1 MRKREI
7 RIITAIAGAILL
19 IFALLS
25 SYQLIKKPNILVGK
39 PAKLL
44 IIPPGIRFSALQD
57 SLSQGGYVADIASF
71 SLLARLMKYDRRVMP
86 GAYKLKPGMSSWD
99 AIKVLRAGMWEP
111 VKIVLY
117 DMHTK
122 ADLSAKITRNIG
134 VKATDFE
141 KLLNDSTFVSQ
152 YGFNTDNVLA
162 MFTPNTYEVYWTISA
177 KELFQRM
184 YLEYQ
189 RFWDQERLSKAK
201 QIGLTPTEVTI
212 LASIV
217 QKETNKPEEG
227 PIIAGIYLNRL
238 SRGMRLQS
246 CPTLLYVIGDPSTR
260 RVLRKYQRIDSPYN
274 TYLYKGLPPGP
285 ITIPPIAMID
295 AVLNHQKHN
304 YLYFSAKEDFSGYH
318 YFARTF
324 SEHKN
329 NGERYRRALNR
340 ASVYK

>member
-1 MRKREI
+1 MAKRGM
-7 RIITAIAGAILL
+7 RIIIAIAV
-19 IFALLS
+19 ALLVIFVLLF
-25 SYQLIKKPNILVGK
+25 SYRLIKKPNILVGK

-44 IIPPGIRFSALQD
+44 VIPPGICFSALQD
-57 SLSQGGYVADIASF
+57 SLYQEAYVADTASF
-71 SLLARLMKYDRRVMP
+71 SLLARLMKYERRIMP
-86 GAYKLKPGMSSWD
+86 GAYKLKPGMGNWD
-99 AIKVLRAGMWEP
+99 AIKILMAGMQDP
-111 VKIVLY
+111 IKIVLHN
-117 DMHTK
+117 MHNK
-122 ADLSAKITRNIG
+122 AELSAKITQNIG
-134 VKATDFE
+134 IKAADFA
-141 KLLNDSTFVSQ
+141 KLLDDSVFISQ

-162 MFTPNTYEVYWTISA
+162 MFIPNTYMVYWTISP

-189 RFWDQERLSKAK
+189 RFWDQERLNKAK

-217 QKETNKPEEG
+217 QKETNRLEEA
-227 PIIAGIYLNRL
+227 PVIAGIYLNRL
-238 SRGMRLQS
+238 RKGMRLQS
-246 CPTLLYVIGDPSTR
+246 CPTLLHAVGNPSAR

-295 AVLNHQKHN
+295 AVLNHQQHD
-304 YLYFSAKEDFSGYH
+304 YLYFSAKEDFSGCH

-329 NGERYRRALNR
+329 NGERYRRALNQ
-340 ASVYK
+340 AGIY